1 MKEYN
6 YREVESKWQ
15 KIWEDNNAFKAID
28 GDLRP
33 KQYLL
38 FEFPYPSGA
47 GMHVG
52 HVRAYSAV
60 EALARKRRLQ
70 GYNVL
75 CPIGYDAFGLP
86 AENYA
91 IKTGKHPE
99 ELTKKTIAN
108 FSAQIKRLGFGLDW
122 SREIATCEPEFYKWT
137 QWIFLQM
144 FKRGLAYRAVSKVNF
159 CEKCKCVL
167 ANEDCEGGKCD
178 RCGTEIVQKERMVWF
193 LKIRDYADR
202 LLEGL
207 DRTEFLESVKQGQ
220 RHWIGKSEGLEIDFK
235 TTNEQTVTV
244 YTTRAD
250 TVFGITFLAIAPE
263 HELLKSKE
271 IKNAD
276 EVNQYVEKSKFKK
289 EFDRKLNKQKTGV
302 RLDGISAINP
312 FTGKE
317 IPIFVADY
325 VLSGHGTGAIIAVPA
340 HDQRDYEFAKKFEIQ
355 IIQIIE
361 GDISDKAYEGD
372 GRHINSDFINGM
384 DIAEASKAVSEY
396 CVKNNIGRPRVDYAI
411 TDWAFN
417 RQRYW
422 GEPIP
427 IIYCEKCG
435 TVPVPEQELP
445 LKLPFTDDYKPD
457 DEGNSPLSRVK
468 DFVNCKCPKCGG
480 NAQRETDTMPQW
492 AGSSAYWLRFMDPH
506 NDKEFVA
513 TDKMKYWNQ
522 VDLYSGGQEH
532 VSRHL
537 IYARFWHKVL
547 FDLGVVDFDEPFKRR
562 VQQGLI
568 LSSDGSKMSK
578 SAGNVVGPIDYA
590 DKYGVDV
597 FRVHLYFM
605 GDFSAAAPWNDD
617 ALLGC
622 ERFIKRVWNLPDIV
636 KGEAISEK
644 HIYKIN
650 QLIKK
655 VDDDSENLKFN
666 GAIASLM
673 EFLNVV
679 TSDGYITKDEM
690 SIFLQLLYP
699 FAPHTAEELSEIIG
713 KPPIYK
719 SVFPKAD
726 KKYLLDKTLNMPVQI
741 NGKLKGVVLIDQ
753 DDSEEMVLDKIK
765 NTTSID
771 IGAPKKIIFIKNK
784 IINIIK

>member
-1 MKEYN
+1 MREYK
-6 YREVESKWQ
+6 YREIEQKWQ
-15 KIWEDNNAFKAID
+15 KIWEKDNAFKAVD
-28 GDLRP
+28 EDCRS

-75 CPIGYDAFGLP
+75 CPVGYDAFGLP

-91 IKTGKHPE
+91 IKTGKHPG
-99 ELTKKTIAN
+99 ELTKATIAN
-108 FSAQIKRLGFGLDW
+108 FSAQIKRLGFGVDW
-122 SREIATCEPEFYKWT
+122 SRQIATCEPEFYKWT

-178 RCGTEIVQKERMVWF
+178 RCHTKVVQKERMVWF
-193 LKIRDYADR
+193 LKIRDYAER

-220 RHWIGKSEGLEIDFK
+220 RHWIGKSEGLEIDFL
-235 TTNEQTVTV
+235 TTNGEKITV

-250 TVFGITFLAIAPE
+250 TVFGITFLVIAPE
-263 HELLKSKE
+263 HKLLKSKD
-271 IKNAD
+271 IRNATQ
-276 EVNQYVEKSKFKK
+276 VSKYVEQSKFKK

-302 RLDGISAINP
+302 KLDGINAVNP

-325 VLSGHGTGAIIAVPA
+325 VLGGHGTGAIIAVPA
-340 HDQRDYEFAKKFEIQ
+340 HDQRDYEFAKKYKLNIL
-355 IIQIIE
+355 QIIE
-361 GDISDKAYEGD
+361 GDITQKAYEGD
-372 GRHINSDFINGM
+372 GKHINSDFINGM
-384 DIAEASKAVSEY
+384 NIADATKSVSDY
-396 CVKNNIGRPRVDYAI
+396 CIKNKIGRTHVDYAI

-427 IIYCEKCG
+427 IVYCKKCG
-435 TVPVPEQELP
+435 TVPVPESELP
-445 LKLPFTDDYKPD
+445 LTLPFVDDYKPD
-457 DEGNSPLSRVK
+457 EEGNSPLSRAQ
-468 DFVNCKCPKCGG
+468 DFVNCKCPKCNGP
-480 NAQRETDTMPQW
+480 AQRETDTMPQW

-506 NDKEFVA
+506 NNKEFVSK
-513 TDKMKYWNQ
+513 DKMKYWNQ

-532 VSRHL
+532 VTRHL
-537 IYARFWHKVL
+537 IYARFWHKFL

-568 LSSDGSKMSK
+568 LSSNGSKMSK
-578 SAGNVVGPIDYA
+578 SAGNVVGPIEYTDRHGA
-590 DKYGVDV
+590 DV
-597 FRVHLYFM
+597 FRVHLYFL

-617 ALLGC
+617 ALFGC
-622 ERFIKRVWNLPDIV
+622 ERFIRRVWNLPDIV
-636 KGEAISEK
+636 KGDEISEK

-679 TSDGYITKDEM
+679 TNDGYITKDELY
-690 SIFLQLLYP
+690 IFLQLLYP
-699 FAPHTAEELSEIIG
+699 FAPHTTEELSEIIG

-719 SVFPKAD
+719 SVWPKAD
-726 KKYLLDKTLNMPVQI
+726 EKYLLDKTFNMPVQI
-741 NGKLKGVVLIDQ
+741 NGKLKGVVVVNQ
-753 DDSEEMVLDKIK
+753 DDSQEQVLEKIK
-765 NTTSID
+765 ATTNID
-771 IGAPKKIIFIKNK
+771 VSAAKKIVFVKNK
-784 IINIIK
+784 IISIIK